1 MADFF
6 SLPQGADPE
15 NDPLTGGQDEFG
27 NPLRQTFLGTVYS
40 LQQQPAEKKF
50 ESEPGTMARAKEFG
64 SGIVEGA
71 IEGVKQAVTAPR
83 RAMQGED
90 ITYGDV
96 LGTAGMATT
105 GASVAT
111 KPKGSLSAGAAR
123 TKKKSEINPLFKR
136 REAKDSSLV
145 TFYSPLRSAIEEMQF
160 SEKGKSGQEIMAY
173 LNKRAP
179 NVSKG
184 EIDFSRIDLDPK
196 KKYSKDEVLDNL
208 QYSTEGV
215 KAKLIERDFANYER
229 SQIPKNYLDAYDD
242 YFEITLEPQALPK
255 QLRTHHT
262 NKTLGHS
269 RATVH
274 TSRKGDG
281 ERYIVLN
288 EIQSDALQNAGKK
301 DTSNLTTP
309 RELADQFA
317 ESVEDDTGFAMSGEA
332 RGVLDFISKYY
343 EDPKLAYEDVKKA
356 YKDDFGLDVQG
367 RDVPT
372 LHKDALRKSLGSD
385 AENVRSLDL
394 VMEEMPVIS
403 QRLQEAKTSYEKT
416 DIPIKS
422 NTEYVKNILVANIAK
437 ARKMGIDTLVV
448 PSIDEIARLRA
459 SDFDG
464 GISAAKKALKPTY
477 VDAVKKAVSV
487 LNNEYGDRIKLGTK
501 DIDYEDLT
509 KPDKTRTTKGLA
521 LDISKFDFDPR
532 NEAVRFAEGGEVKS
546 MEEQMNLFEYGGLA
560 DDGMTKEPVTGNEV
574 PPGSMAKEV
583 RDDVPAMLSE
593 GEYVVPADVVR
604 YFGVK
609 FFEDLRDTAKSDM
622 VDMEQQGRIGGQPV
636 DNNGV
641 PEEELSE
648 EEMVMLREALA
659 SDQTVG
665 MAEGGLTS
673 PTFRYSPGQP
683 YPMGG
688 GYNMGSG
695 FEARQYVNSQTGQ
708 IRTFQFLNGKPV
720 SLIPA
725 GFVPYVAPSE
735 GTTTPTTPT
744 PTTPTTTT
752 PQTDFGGGAD
762 GGQEGFQ
769 GRDPNAPPS
778 YGIGQTAS
786 AIGLGAAGAALTGN
800 ILGAAGGAKSGN
812 VVGQFNEA
820 RNALSN
826 AVLSGDKQAQK
837 AAEDAIQ
844 SLHGKLGT
852 VGHMVTFNEGKTPQ
866 EAIENV
872 INAAKDYQARTQT
885 PTAPVA
891 TPAPP
896 VPQVTTT
903 TLAPAPVATTTAANV
918 PTATPTAPLSPEN
931 YLSPTPIGAPGTTAT
946 PAITYSSGNVAP
958 TSPAPAEPTF
968 TGFETQNLGIPSF
981 GTEVPSLDE
990 AIFGVDTPQ
999 TGGLFGGKDVSQD
1012 VVNQVAQQAAI
1023 SRQAALESQVPVSA
1037 FGPVNK
1043 ADDVLTAQEQTL
1055 ADAFRSDAAV
1065 QAQAQQEARMGL
1077 DVFGGTGEVSA
1088 PTAPAAP
1095 TAATAPGASIDIGG
1109 RDVSVGYGVGQVDPG
1124 LAAAAS
1130 AADRGGS
1137 DGGFSPSVS
1146 APTASTSPGASTSIG
1161 GRDVSVGYGVGQVDP
1176 GLAAAAQS
1184 AAAPSVSVGYG
1195 VGQVDPGLAA
1205 AAASASR
1212 GGGGDGSGMS
1222 PAEAASTP
1230 SAQAAARGGIEA
1242 GIAARGGSDTGG
1254 GDGGGGKVICT
1265 ALHNKGL
1272 LDSRIYELDEAYGQ
1286 IVRATNPDLM
1296 VGYHKLAKPFAAYIQ
1311 KDTPLAITARYA
1323 VAPFARAWAQEMAH
1337 TMRPDEFKG
1346 SLLGKAIMAITY
1358 PVCEWVGKKEQ
1369 ETVYGRV

>member
-1 MADFF
+1 
-6 SLPQGADPE
+6 
-15 NDPLTGGQDEFG
+15 
-27 NPLRQTFLGTVYS
+27 
-40 LQQQPAEKKF
+40 
-50 ESEPGTMARAKEFG
+50 
-64 SGIVEGA
+64 
-71 IEGVKQAVTAPR
+71 
-83 RAMQGED
+83 
-90 ITYGDV
+90 
-96 LGTAGMATT
+96 
-105 GASVAT
+105 
-111 KPKGSLSAGAAR
+111 
-123 TKKKSEINPLFKR
+123 
-136 REAKDSSLV
+136 
-145 TFYSPLRSAIEEMQF
+145 
-160 SEKGKSGQEIMAY
+160 
-173 LNKRAP
+173 
-179 NVSKG
+179 
-184 EIDFSRIDLDPK
+184 
-196 KKYSKDEVLDNL
+196 
-208 QYSTEGV
+208 
-215 KAKLIERDFANYER
+215 
-229 SQIPKNYLDAYDD
+229 
-242 YFEITLEPQALPK
+242 
-255 QLRTHHT
+255 
-262 NKTLGHS
+262 
-269 RATVH
+269 
-274 TSRKGDG
+274 
-281 ERYIVLN
+281 
-288 EIQSDALQNAGKK
+288 
-301 DTSNLTTP
+301 
-309 RELADQFA
+309 
-317 ESVEDDTGFAMSGEA
+317 
-332 RGVLDFISKYY
+332 
-343 EDPKLAYEDVKKA
+343 
-356 YKDDFGLDVQG
+356 
-367 RDVPT
+367 
-372 LHKDALRKSLGSD
+372 
-385 AENVRSLDL
+385 
-394 VMEEMPVIS
+394 
-403 QRLQEAKTSYEKT
+403 
-416 DIPIKS
+416 
-422 NTEYVKNILVANIAK
+422 
-437 ARKMGIDTLVV
+437 
-448 PSIDEIARLRA
+448 
-459 SDFDG
+459 
-464 GISAAKKALKPTY
+464 
-477 VDAVKKAVSV
+477 
-487 LNNEYGDRIKLGTK
+487 
-501 DIDYEDLT
+501 
-509 KPDKTRTTKGLA
+509 
-521 LDISKFDFDPR
+521 
-532 NEAVRFAEGGEVKS
+532 
-546 MEEQMNLFEYGGLA
+546 MNLFEYGGLA

-609 FFEDLRDTAKSDM
+609 FFEDLRNTAKSDM

-673 PTFRYSPGQP
+673 PTFRYTPGQP

-688 GYNMGSG
+688 GYKMGSG

-885 PTAPVA
+885 PTAPVT
-891 TPAPP
+891 TPAPA

-903 TLAPAPVATTTAANV
+903 TLAPAPVATTTTANV

-1012 VVNQVAQQAAI
+1012 VVDQVAQQAAI
-1023 SRQAALESQVPVSA
+1023 SRQANLEAQVPVSV
-1037 FGPVNK
+1037 FGPVNR
-1043 ADDVLTAQEQTL
+1043 ADDVLTAQEQAL

-1077 DVFGGTGEVSA
+1077 DVFGGTGDVTA
-1088 PTAPAAP
+1088 PSAPAAP
-1095 TAATAPGASIDIGG
+1095 TAATAPGASIGIGG

-1124 LAAAAS
+1124 LAAAAA

-1286 IVRATNPDLM
+1286 IVRATNPNLM

-1337 TMRPDEFKG
+1337 TMRPKEFKG